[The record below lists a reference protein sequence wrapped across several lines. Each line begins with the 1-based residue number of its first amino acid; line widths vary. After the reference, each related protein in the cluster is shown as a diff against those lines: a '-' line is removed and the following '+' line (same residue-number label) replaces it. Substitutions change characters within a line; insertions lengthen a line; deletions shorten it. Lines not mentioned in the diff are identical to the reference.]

1 MRNCLYRGSAAPLA
15 LLFTVV
21 SMYFTTAYL
30 KNSFSQ
36 SAMEKYRYTEWKALY
51 AAEAGLN
58 DVGIVVLPYIT
69 SDTLLLPNGV
79 MYGKDE
85 KDDNRNNQT

>member
-36 SAMEKYRYTEWKALY
+36 SAMENT
-51 AAEAGLN
+51 
-58 DVGIVVLPYIT
+58 DIQ
-69 SDTLLLPNGV
+69 S
-79 MYGKDE
+79 GKHFMLQKQD
-85 KDDNRNNQT
+85 